1 MTKTFKREVA
11 VIMFGFLMLLCIFDL
26 LTGGETTAYQWAEL
40 LALPIFGF
48 GVAAFGLDAAAK
60 QLPIGG
66 QGARQMQ
73 PPMPPEGYAE

>member
-11 VIMFGFLMLLCIFDL
+11 VTLFGFLMLLCIFDL

-66 QGARQMQ
+66 QGMRDTDPNI
-73 PPMPPEGYAE
+73 PPKGYAE

>member
-1 MTKTFKREVA
+1 MTKTFKRETA
-11 VIMFGFLMLLCIFDL
+11 VIMFGFMMLLCIFDL
-26 LTGGETTAYQWAEL
+26 MTGGETPAYRWAEL

-66 QGARQMQ
+66 PGLRGAD
-73 PPMPPEGYAE
+73 PGVPPEGYAG